1 MSAIAPTAHSLREG
15 SVPDPSQPHQVLWNT
30 AAYAALRAE
39 MAGRRTYEHWADG
52 SRTLGTFTGVVV
64 TVEGRRSWCSG
75 FMAPFGGVDYC
86 RDHEAVDRVAELVAG
101 VADEA
106 RASGFDEIVV
116 RSKPPHYSE
125 IEAYTAF
132 QLLNDGFVATA
143 TELNAYVDLR
153 PFADHDAY
161 EASLRKETRKALR
174 GARGQSLAIGLVDDG
189 DADTW
194 VAGHEVL
201 RLNRQAKGRP
211 MHLTV
216 PYLFAIRDAFPGL
229 VRMVVA
235 RRDAQVVAAS
245 VIYRMA
251 RARDYVVY
259 WGDAGHELGHS
270 PMPLLASEVL
280 RHCLDTGAAT
290 VDLGI
295 CSSDGTANPGLVQ
308 FKRSMGAQFE
318 TRFELTRR
326 LRRT

>member
-1 MSAIAPTAHSLREG
+1 MSAVGPAEPSLREG
-15 SVPDPSQPHQVLWNT
+15 SVPDPAQPHHVLWNT

-39 MAGRRTYEHWADG
+39 MAGRRTYEHQADG
-52 SRTLGTFTGVVV
+52 SRTLGSFTGVVISD
-64 TVEGRRSWCSG
+64 EGRRSWCSG
-75 FMAPFGGVDYC
+75 YMAPYGGVDYC
-86 RDHEAVDRVAELVAG
+86 RDHESVDRVAELVAAVVG
-101 VADEA
+101 DA
-106 RASGFDEIVV
+106 RAAGLDEIVV
-116 RSKPPHYSE
+116 RAKPPHYSDV
-125 IEAYTAF
+125 EAYTAF
-132 QLLNDGFVATA
+132 QLMNDGFVATA

-174 GARGQSLAIGLVDDG
+174 GARGQSLVTELAD
-189 DADTW
+189 DADTDAW
-194 VAGHEVL
+194 RAGHEVL

-211 MHLTV
+211 MYLTL
-216 PYLFAIRDAFPGL
+216 PYLCAIRAAFPGL
-229 VRMVVA
+229 VRMVIT

-295 CSSDGTANPGLVQ
+295 CSSGGTANPGLVQ
-308 FKRSMGAQFE
+308 FKRSMGARFE
-318 TRFELTRR
+318 TRLELSRR
-326 LRRT
+326 LRGT